1 MLSHAGGRALI
12 KLVPI
17 VTAWAVLLG
26 AGLAVAQ
33 NATPGHSMSDHSAH
47 AAPAAGNPATSAY
60 VAANDRMHK
69 DMAIQYSGDADVDFM
84 RSMIPHHQGAI
95 DMARVVLQ
103 YGRDPDVRKLAE
115 DVIRAQEAEIA
126 MMKKWLA
133 DRGK

>member
-1 MLSHAGGRALI
+1 MHPSASGRALF

-17 VTAWAVLLG
+17 LTAGAVLLG
-26 AGLAVAQ
+26 AGLAAAQ
-33 NATPGHSMSDHSAH
+33 GTMPGHSTTDHSSH
-47 AAPAAGNPATSAY
+47 ATPAASSPAVSAY